1 MATVEKIQQG
11 ATLKKVT
18 NLVDLGRI
26 YHWDINDT
34 PYTWKYVPEVK
45 EEPIVKNEDYDF
57 LKNLGKNNDEEKKK
71 KDHWWELTPEEIEAG
86 LAEEDRI
93 RKGNRIPLT
102 TYEIDYNEPD
112 EKREKELK
120 KRPFIKVPGYDI
132 NGNKINE
139 NRKVKKYN

>member
-1 MATVEKIQQG
+1 MATVERVQQG

-45 EEPIVKNEDYDF
+45 EEPIV
-57 LKNLGKNNDEEKKK
+57 
-71 KDHWWELTPEEIEAG
+71 WWELTPEEIEAG

-102 TYEIDYNEPD
+102 TYEIDYNEPE